1 MMSNNERVTCIPLWD
16 CLLVPLHGD
25 VGDDDADDLVS
36 EVLQRI
42 QRDECFGVLVD
53 LSGVWTLDS
62 HLCSVLARLALAAR
76 MMGAKTVLSG
86 MRPEIAMTLE
96 TMGIQLRGIQTE
108 ATLEDALASMGIT
121 RVSRRDQA
129 SDDVLVHMLLSES
142 ESGRGRGKAGRKEND
157 HG

>member
-1 MMSNNERVTCIPLWD
+1 MNKSERVTCIPLWD

-25 VGDDDADDLVS
+25 VGDDDADALVS
-36 EVLQRI
+36 EVLERI

-62 HLCSVLARLALAAR
+62 HLCSVLARLAMAAR
-76 MMGAKTVLSG
+76 MMGAKTVISG

-96 TMGIQLRGIQTE
+96 TMGIELRGIRTE

-121 RVSRRDQA
+121 RVHRADDI
-129 SDDVLVHMLLSES
+129 SDDLLLRELLGDQGDAPQGT
-142 ESGRGRGKAGRKEND
+142 EGGL
-157 HG
+157 